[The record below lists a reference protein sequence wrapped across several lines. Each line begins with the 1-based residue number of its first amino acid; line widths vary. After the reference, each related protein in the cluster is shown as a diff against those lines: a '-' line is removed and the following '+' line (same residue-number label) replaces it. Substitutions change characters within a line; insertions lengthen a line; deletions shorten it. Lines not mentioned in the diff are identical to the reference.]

1 MKNIPF
7 SEKAQAQIEQLY
19 QEKLKLE
26 IEKSKQTFLI
36 EAQSKDDKISELESE
51 NQKLKE
57 IEERYNKNQEEIE
70 NYKKKEE
77 EYNSKSFFYR
87 LTHKF

>member
-1 MKNIPF
+1 MKRKGLIKMDNKNI
-7 SEKAQAQIEQLY
+7 
-19 QEKLKLE
+19 
-26 IEKSKQTFLI
+26 
-36 EAQSKDDKISELESE
+36 
-51 NQKLKE
+51 
-57 IEERYNKNQEEIE
+57 EEIE

>member
-1 MKNIPF
+1 MKF
-7 SEKAQAQIEQLY
+7 RAQIEKLY
-19 QEKLKLE
+19 QERLNLE
-26 IEKSKQTFLI
+26 IEKSRQTFLL
-36 EAQSKDDKISELESE
+36 ESQTKDEKISELESE

-57 IEERYNKNQEEIE
+57 IEEKYKVNQEKIDE
-70 NYKKKEE
+70 YMKKEE

>member
-1 MKNIPF
+1 MKRADKH
-7 SEKAQAQIEQLY
+7 SCW
-19 QEKLKLE
+19 KLKQ
-26 IEKSKQTFLI
+26 KMK
-36 EAQSKDDKISELESE
+36 KISELESE

-57 IEERYNKNQEEIE
+57 VEELYNKNIEEIE